1 MCSLYISLSLIL
13 SLIHATIS
21 SLLLCYITMEYT
33 INISNSH
40 WLLLL
45 SLLLSAA
52 SLIER
57 IDWSI
62 CLWVLLTRER
72 KKVRWLEID
81 KN

>member
-1 MCSLYISLSLIL
+1 
-13 SLIHATIS
+13 
-21 SLLLCYITMEYT
+21 MEYT